1 MSNIRNGAN
10 QCRNLNHG
18 RMNVPISFCPDCGQR
33 FKPSNSAPCGSNTM
47 LTIAS
52 NDLLSAW
59 IAALSSTSKGRSTPW
74 QKMISLPSMEKSP
87 I

>member
-33 FKPSNSAPCGSNTM
+33 FKPSNSAPCGSQHHADYRKQRFTFCMDCGIKLN
-47 LTIAS
+47 
-52 NDLLSAW
+52 
-59 IAALSSTSKGRSTPW
+59 K
-74 QKMISLPSMEKSP
+74 
-87 I
+87 